1 MAEQADVFVKNN
13 LTDTVVVQRKL
24 ANGTIDL
31 TENVAPGT
39 VSPRI
44 PLIGLDVFII
54 INAPAGVD
62 TKTCP
67 FKVRADVD
75 VTVACSRTD
84 SYWKLQIVPNS
95 LPPDAPTTVNVSV
108 GDD

>member
-13 LTDTVVVQRKL
+13 LTSTIVVQRGL
-24 ANGTIDL
+24 SGGTFDL
-31 TENVAPGT
+31 EESVAPGT
-39 VSPRI
+39 VSPVI

-54 INAPAGVD
+54 VNAPAGVD

-75 VTVACSRTD
+75 VSVACSRTD

-95 LPPDAPTTVNVSV
+95 LPPEAPTTVNVSV